1 MFSCR
6 LNFKNRGPVFLFK
19 TIDLGT
25 ETASYNKNEHELKL
39 TKNGSTSSSFIASTL
54 PCLVLPDK
62 NLFDVFF
69 CTGVFCLSV

>member
-6 LNFKNRGPVFLFK
+6 LNFKNRGPVILFK

-39 TKNGSTSSSFIASTL
+39 TKNVPTSSSFMQVRCPA
-54 PCLVLPDK
+54 
-62 NLFDVFF
+62 
-69 CTGVFCLSV
+69 